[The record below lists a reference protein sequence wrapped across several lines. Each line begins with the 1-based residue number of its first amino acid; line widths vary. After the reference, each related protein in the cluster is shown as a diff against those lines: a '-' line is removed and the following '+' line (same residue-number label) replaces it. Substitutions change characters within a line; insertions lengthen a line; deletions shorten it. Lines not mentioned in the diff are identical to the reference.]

1 MDVMSI
7 STLLVFDFPAILEKS
22 SYRIKVE
29 LELFLIDFNIDDCKI
44 PAHAA

>member
-1 MDVMSI
+1 MDAMSI

-29 LELFLIDFNIDDCKI
+29 
-44 PAHAA
+44 P